1 MFWLNMVDK
10 SKDDS
15 FKVADRSREDTSTT
29 RSSDIGEF
37 YDSIRE
43 NFIKI
48 ADEVAKV
55 QPQYSQSIS
64 NLQLDYIQAIKNT
77 IHTAF
82 SAQKHL
88 TDGNP
93 GTWSSGP
100 STTPFTEQFAKQSNE
115 ITNNTIRAV
124 GINNQLTINALDATR
139 ENLKIYN
146 KTIDAVTEFNT
157 NAAKA
162 WNSFFTT
169 QQQQFFRH

>member
-1 MFWLNMVDK
+1 MVDK
-10 SKDDS
+10 SKDET
-15 FKVADRSREDTSTT
+15 FKATER
-29 RSSDIGEF
+29 GETLDF
-37 YDSIRE
+37 YETVRE

-48 ADEVAKV
+48 VDELAKV
-55 QPQYSQSIS
+55 QPQYSQSVS

-77 IHTAF
+77 IYTAF

-88 TDGNP
+88 TNANQ
-93 GTWSSGP
+93 GTWNSTPSSV
-100 STTPFTEQFAKQSNE
+100 PFVEQFAKQSNE

-124 GINNQLTINALDATR
+124 GINNQLTINALDAAR

-169 QQQQFFRH
+169 QQQQFFKH

>member
-1 MFWLNMVDK
+1 MVDK
-10 SKDDS
+10 SKDDT
-15 FKVADRSREDTSTT
+15 FKVADRARDDTNTV
-29 RSSDIGEF
+29 RSSDTRDF
-37 YDSIRE
+37 YDTIRE

-48 ADEVAKV
+48 VDEVARV

-88 TDGNP
+88 SDSNS
-93 GTWSSGP
+93 GTWDSAP

-146 KTIDAVTEFNT
+146 RTIDAVTEFNT

-169 QQQQFFRH
+169 QQQQMFRH

>member
-1 MFWLNMVDK
+1 MVDK
-10 SKDDS
+10 SKDETY
-15 FKVADRSREDTSTT
+15 K
-29 RSSDIGEF
+29 SSEHGETPDF
-37 YDSIRE
+37 YETVRE
-43 NFIKI
+43 NYIKI
-48 ADEVAKV
+48 VDELAKV
-55 QPQYSQSIS
+55 QPQYSQSVS

-77 IHTAF
+77 IYTAF

-88 TDGNP
+88 ANSNQ
-93 GTWSSGP
+93 GTWN
-100 STTPFTEQFAKQSNE
+100 STPASVPFIDQFAKQSNE

-124 GINNQLTINALDATR
+124 GINNQLTINALDAAR

-169 QQQQFFRH
+169 QQQQFFKR

>member
-1 MFWLNMVDK
+1 MVDK
-10 SKDDS
+10 SKDDT
-15 FKVADRSREDTSTT
+15 FKVADRARDDTNTV
-29 RSSDIGEF
+29 RSSDTRDF
-37 YDSIRE
+37 YDTIRE

-48 ADEVAKV
+48 VDEVAKV

-64 NLQLDYIQAIKNT
+64 NLQLDYIQAIKNA

-88 TDGNP
+88 TDSN
-93 GTWSSGP
+93 P
-100 STTPFTEQFAKQSNE
+100 STWNSAPFTEQFAKQSNE

-146 KTIDAVTEFNT
+146 RTIDAVTEFNT

-169 QQQQFFRH
+169 QQQQMFRH

>member
-1 MFWLNMVDK
+1 MVDK
-10 SKDDS
+10 SKDDT
-15 FKVADRSREDTSTT
+15 FKVADRARDDTNTI
-29 RSSDIGEF
+29 RSSDTRDF
-37 YDSIRE
+37 YDTIRE
-43 NFIKI
+43 NSIKI
-48 ADEVAKV
+48 VDEVARV

-64 NLQLDYIQAIKNT
+64 NLQLDSIQAMKNA
-77 IHTAF
+77 IHTTF

-88 TDGNP
+88 TDSNP
-93 GTWSSGP
+93 GAWNSAP
-100 STTPFTEQFAKQSNE
+100 STTPFTEQFVKQSNE

-146 KTIDAVTEFNT
+146 RTIDAVTEFNT

-169 QQQQFFRH
+169 QQQQMFRH

>member
-1 MFWLNMVDK
+1 MVDK
-10 SKDDS
+10 SKDET
-15 FKVADRSREDTSTT
+15 FKATEH
-29 RSSDIGEF
+29 GEGLDL
-37 YDSIRE
+37 YETVRE

-48 ADEVAKV
+48 VDELAKV
-55 QPQYSQSIS
+55 QPQYSQSVS

-77 IHTAF
+77 IYTAF

-88 TDGNP
+88 TNTSQS
-93 GTWSSGP
+93 TWNSTPSSV
-100 STTPFTEQFAKQSNE
+100 PFIEQYAKQSNE

-124 GINNQLTINALDATR
+124 GINNQLTINALDAAR

-169 QQQQFFRH
+169 QQQQFFKH

>member
-1 MFWLNMVDK
+1 MVDK
-10 SKDDS
+10 TKDDT
-15 FKVADRSREDTSTT
+15 FKADRGRDSDT
-29 RSSDIGEF
+29 RDF
-37 YDSIRE
+37 YETIRE

-48 ADEVAKV
+48 VDEVAKV

-64 NLQLDYIQAIKNT
+64 NLQLDYIQAVKNT

-88 TDGNP
+88 TESNQGNW
-93 GTWSSGP
+93 TSS
-100 STTPFTEQFAKQSNE
+100 SAVPFTEQFAKQSSE
-115 ITNNTIRAV
+115 ITNNAIRAV

-146 KTIDAVTEFNT
+146 RTIDAMTEFNT

-162 WNSFFTT
+162 WNSFLTA
-169 QQQQFFRH
+169 QQQQFFKR

>member
-1 MFWLNMVDK
+1 MVDK
-10 SKDDS
+10 SKDDT
-15 FKVADRSREDTSTT
+15 FKVADRARDDTSTGRSTDT
-29 RSSDIGEF
+29 RDF
-37 YDSIRE
+37 YDTFRE
-43 NFIKI
+43 NFIRI
-48 ADEVAKV
+48 VDEVARV

-64 NLQLDYIQAIKNT
+64 NLQLDYIQAIKNA

-88 TDGNP
+88 TDSNP
-93 GTWSSGP
+93 STWNSAP

-146 KTIDAVTEFNT
+146 RTIDAVTEFNT
-157 NAAKA
+157 NATKA
-162 WNSFFTT
+162 WYSFFTT
-169 QQQQFFRH
+169 QQHHMFTH

>member
-1 MFWLNMVDK
+1 M
-10 SKDDS
+10 
-15 FKVADRSREDTSTT
+15 
-29 RSSDIGEF
+29 
-37 YDSIRE
+37 
-43 NFIKI
+43 
-48 ADEVAKV
+48 AKV

-77 IHTAF
+77 IQTAF

-88 TDGNP
+88 TDSNL
-93 GTWSSGP
+93 GTWNSGP
-100 STTPFTEQFAKQSNE
+100 STTPFTDQFAKQSNE

-124 GINNQLTINALDATR
+124 GINNQLTINALDAIR

>member
-1 MFWLNMVDK
+1 MVDK
-10 SKDDS
+10 SKDETY
-15 FKVADRSREDTSTT
+15 K
-29 RSSDIGEF
+29 SSEHGETLDF
-37 YDSIRE
+37 YETVRE
-43 NFIKI
+43 NYIKI
-48 ADEVAKV
+48 VDELAKV
-55 QPQYSQSIS
+55 QPQYSQSVS

-77 IHTAF
+77 IYTAF

-88 TDGNP
+88 ANSNQ
-93 GTWSSGP
+93 GTWN
-100 STTPFTEQFAKQSNE
+100 STPASVPFIDQFAKQSNE

-124 GINNQLTINALDATR
+124 GINNQLTINALDAAR

-169 QQQQFFRH
+169 QQQQFFKR

>member
-1 MFWLNMVDK
+1 MVDK

-15 FKVADRSREDTSTT
+15 FKVADRAREDTNTM
-29 RSSDIGEF
+29 RSSDPGDF
-37 YDSIRE
+37 YDAIRE

-64 NLQLDYIQAIKNT
+64 NLQLDYTQAIKNT
-77 IHTAF
+77 IQTAF

-88 TDGNP
+88 TDSNL
-93 GTWSSGP
+93 GTWNRGP
-100 STTPFTEQFAKQSNE
+100 STTPFTDQFAKQANE

>member
-1 MFWLNMVDK
+1 MVDK
-10 SKDDS
+10 SKD
-15 FKVADRSREDTSTT
+15 ETSKATE
-29 RSSDIGEF
+29 RGETLDL
-37 YDSIRE
+37 YETVRE

-48 ADEVAKV
+48 VDELAKV
-55 QPQYSQSIS
+55 QPQYSQSVS

-77 IHTAF
+77 IYTAF

-88 TDGNP
+88 TPSNQP
-93 GTWSSGP
+93 SWSSTP
-100 STTPFTEQFAKQSNE
+100 SSVPFIEQYAKQSNE

-124 GINNQLTINALDATR
+124 GINNQLTINALDAAR

-169 QQQQFFRH
+169 QQQQFFKH

>member
-1 MFWLNMVDK
+1 MVDK
-10 SKDDS
+10 SKDDT
-15 FKVADRSREDTSTT
+15 FKVADRARDDSNAARSRET
-29 RSSDIGEF
+29 RDF
-37 YDSIRE
+37 YDNIRE
-43 NFIKI
+43 NIIKI
-48 ADEVAKV
+48 VDEVAKV

-88 TDGNP
+88 TDNSTS
-93 GTWSSGP
+93 TWSSAP
-100 STTPFTEQFAKQSNE
+100 STTPFVEQFSKQSNE

-146 KTIDAVTEFNT
+146 RTIDAVTEFNT

-162 WNSFFTT
+162 WNSFVAS
-169 QQQQFFRH
+169 QQQQLFRH

>member
-1 MFWLNMVDK
+1 MVDK
-10 SKDDS
+10 SKDETY
-15 FKVADRSREDTSTT
+15 K
-29 RSSDIGEF
+29 SSEHGETPDF
-37 YDSIRE
+37 YETVRE
-43 NFIKI
+43 NYIKI
-48 ADEVAKV
+48 VDELAKV
-55 QPQYSQSIS
+55 QPQYSQSVS

-77 IHTAF
+77 IYTAF

-88 TDGNP
+88 TNSNQ
-93 GTWSSGP
+93 GTWN
-100 STTPFTEQFAKQSNE
+100 STPASVPFIDQFAKQSNE

-124 GINNQLTINALDATR
+124 GINNQLTINALDAAR

-169 QQQQFFRH
+169 QQQQFFKR

>member
-1 MFWLNMVDK
+1 MVDK
-10 SKDDS
+10 SKDDT
-15 FKVADRSREDTSTT
+15 FKVADRARDDTNTGRSTDT
-29 RSSDIGEF
+29 RDF
-37 YDSIRE
+37 YDTIRE

-48 ADEVAKV
+48 VDEVARV
-55 QPQYSQSIS
+55 QPQYSQSVS
-64 NLQLDYIQAIKNT
+64 NLQLDYIQAIKNA

-88 TDGNP
+88 TDSN
-93 GTWSSGP
+93 P
-100 STTPFTEQFAKQSNE
+100 STWNSAPFTEQFAKQSNE

-146 KTIDAVTEFNT
+146 RTIDAVTEFNT

-169 QQQQFFRH
+169 QQQQMFRH

>member
-1 MFWLNMVDK
+1 MVDK

-15 FKVADRSREDTSTT
+15 FKVADRSREDTSIT
-29 RSSDIGEF
+29 RSSEIGDF

-48 ADEVAKV
+48 ADEMAKV

-77 IHTAF
+77 IHTSI

-88 TDGNP
+88 TDSNP
-93 GTWSSGP
+93 GTWNSGP
-100 STTPFTEQFAKQSNE
+100 STTHFTEQFRKQSNE

-146 KTIDAVTEFNT
+146 KTIDAVTEFNS

-162 WNSFFTT
+162 WNLFFST
-169 QQQQFFRH
+169 QQQQFYGH